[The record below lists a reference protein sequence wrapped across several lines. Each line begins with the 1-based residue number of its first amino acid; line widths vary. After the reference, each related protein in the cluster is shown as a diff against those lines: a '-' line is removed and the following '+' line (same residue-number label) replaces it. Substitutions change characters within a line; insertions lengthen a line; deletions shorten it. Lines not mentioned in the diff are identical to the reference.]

1 VGRSRLGQGPRDQ
14 AHEAVTPR
22 SPPGGECPYNRLMHI
37 LISGASGLIGSSLA
51 PRLSAS
57 GHRVSRLVR
66 VRGGRGGA
74 RGSGGAAVPWDPESG
89 VLDPSCLSGVDAI
102 VHLSGESIAGGPW
115 SKKRRERIRN
125 SRIRTTRLL
134 AETLAQMSPRP
145 AVLVQASAVGY
156 YGSRGE
162 DTLTETSS
170 AGAGFLADLCRDWEA
185 ASMPAQDAGV
195 RVTRL
200 RTAPVLSAKGGMLA
214 AILPIFRLGLG
225 GRLGNG
231 RQWMSWISLDD
242 HLSVIERA
250 LQDSSMRGSINAASP
265 EPVRNAAFTKA
276 LGRALHRPTILP
288 APEFALRMAL
298 GRARAEELLLTSQ
311 RVTPEALVASD
322 FRFQHP
328 RLEEALRAAL

>member
-1 VGRSRLGQGPRDQ
+1 
-14 AHEAVTPR
+14 
-22 SPPGGECPYNRLMHI
+22 MHI

-51 PRLSAS
+51 PRLSAA

-66 VRGGRGGA
+66 VRGGGEA
-74 RGSGGAAVPWDPESG
+74 RSPGGAAGGSAIPWDPESG
-89 VLDPSCLSGVDAI
+89 VLDPSGFSGVDAI

-115 SKKRRERIRN
+115 SKNRRERIRN

-134 AETLAQMSPRP
+134 AETLAQMSTRP
-145 AVLVQASAVGY
+145 AVLVQATAVGY
-156 YGSRGE
+156 YGNRGE
-162 DTLTETSS
+162 ETLTEASS
-170 AGAGFLADLCRDWEA
+170 AGTGFLADLCRDWEA

-195 RVTRL
+195 RVVRL

-225 GRLGNG
+225 GRLGSG
-231 RQWMSWISLDD
+231 RQWMSWIALDD

-250 LQDSSMRGSINAASP
+250 LTDSSMRGSINAASP
-265 EPVRNAAFTKA
+265 EPVRNATFTKT
-276 LGRALHRPTILP
+276 LGRVIHRPTILP
-288 APEFALRMAL
+288 APKFALHMAL

-311 RVTPEALVASD
+311 RVTPEALLECG
-322 FRFQHP
+322 FRFAHP

>member
-1 VGRSRLGQGPRDQ
+1 
-14 AHEAVTPR
+14 
-22 SPPGGECPYNRLMHI
+22 MHI
-37 LISGASGLIGSSLA
+37 VITGASGLIGSSLA

-66 VRGGRGGA
+66 VRGGHGGA
-74 RGSGGAAVPWDPESG
+74 RDGGAAGGEAIPWDPESG
-89 VLDPSCLSGVDAI
+89 VLDPSSLAGVDAI

-134 AETLAQMSPRP
+134 AETLAQISPRP
-145 AVLVQASAVGY
+145 GALVTASAVGY

-162 DTLTETSS
+162 DTLTEASGPGT
-170 AGAGFLADLCRDWEA
+170 GFLADLCRDWEA

-242 HLSVIERA
+242 HLSIIERA
-250 LQDSSMRGSINAASP
+250 LEDSSMRGSIIAASP

-276 LGRALHRPTILP
+276 LGRAVRRPTILP

-298 GRARAEELLLTSQ
+298 GRSRAEELLLASQ
-311 RVTPEALVASD
+311 RVTPAALLACG
-322 FRFQHP
+322 FRFEHP
-328 RLEEALRAAL
+328 ELEEALRAVL